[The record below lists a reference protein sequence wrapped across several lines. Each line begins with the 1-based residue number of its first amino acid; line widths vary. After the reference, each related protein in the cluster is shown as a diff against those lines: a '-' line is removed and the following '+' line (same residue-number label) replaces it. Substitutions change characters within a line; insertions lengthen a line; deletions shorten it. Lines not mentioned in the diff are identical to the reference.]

1 MSSILVQCPK
11 CKKLFGMSKVLSR
24 EIRCKNPECDGY
36 DQRISVDKRIY
47 YAQWRDPDGRTRQK
61 KIGPHKEAAEN
72 FLREIDTA
80 IVEKRY
86 IKRHV
91 VKKVK
96 IKDFIDNRYQ
106 PWCESR
112 SRGSGLKTKL
122 VHLKKIKELWGD
134 RNLDELTGKDVDD
147 FRATMKGEEK
157 TTMFNRVFTTL
168 AHLYSIAVEDGDI
181 QCPPFSTKRMKFTEK
196 RRLRY
201 LRPDEVNRL
210 IDACAEHLR
219 PIVITAVHTGARKEE
234 ILSLRLGIEV
244 NLKERSIHLTK
255 TKNDEERF
263 IPINETLLAT
273 LTALAEGKQ
282 AGDYLFTWQGKRI
295 LDVKTAFHTALAAAA
310 IVNPNEER
318 VKDFHFHDLRHTF
331 ASNLVMNG
339 VSLYEIKE
347 LLGHKDIKMT
357 MIYAE
362 LSKKHKAKVVTILDR
377 VFAREASEDAEK
389 ITPTHPSGISQTATQ
404 ATR

>member
-1 MSSILVQCPK
+1 MSPILVQCPK

-24 EIRCKNPECDGY
+24 EIRCKNPKCEGFG
-36 DQRISVDKRIY
+36 QRIPIDRRIY
-47 YAQWRDPDGRTRQK
+47 YAQWREPDGKTRQK
-61 KIGPHKEAAEN
+61 RIGPHKEAAEN

-96 IKDFIDNRYQ
+96 IKDFIDTRYQ

-134 RNLDELTGKDVDD
+134 RNLDELTGKDIDE
-147 FRATMKGEEK
+147 FRATMKSEEK

-168 AHLYSIAVEDGDI
+168 AHLYTIALEDGTI
-181 QCPPFSTKRMKFTEK
+181 QSVPFPTKRMKFTEK

-201 LRPDEVNRL
+201 LHPDEVARL

-219 PIVITAVHTGARKEE
+219 PIVITAVHTGGRKEE
-234 ILSLRLGIEV
+234 ILSMRLGVEV
-244 NLKERSIHLTK
+244 DLEARSIHLTK

-263 IPINETLLAT
+263 IPINDTLLAT
-273 LTALAEGKQ
+273 LTAQAEGKRK
-282 AGDYLFTWQGKRI
+282 GDYLFTWQGKRI
-295 LDVKTAFHTALAAAA
+295 LDVKTAFHTALATAG
-310 IVNPNEER
+310 IT
-318 VKDFHFHDLRHTF
+318 DFHFHDLRHTF

-339 VSLYEIKE
+339 ASLYDIKE

-377 VFAREASEDAEK
+377 VFAREASENAGK
-389 ITPTHPSGISQTATQ
+389 NYQSHQSNISRKAPQ

>member
-11 CKKLFGMSKVLSR
+11 CKKLFGMTKVLSR
-24 EIRCKNPECDGY
+24 EIRCKNSECEGFG
-36 DQRISVDKRIY
+36 QRISIDRRIY
-47 YAQWRDPDGRTRQK
+47 YAQWRDPDGKTRQK
-61 KIGPHKEAAEN
+61 RIGPHKEAAEN

-80 IVEKRY
+80 ITEKRY

-91 VKKVK
+91 VKKIK
-96 IKDFIDNRYQ
+96 IKDFIDERYQ

-122 VHLKKIKELWGD
+122 VHLKRIKELWGE
-134 RNLDELTGKDVDD
+134 RNLDELTGKDIDE
-147 FRATMKGEEK
+147 FRASMKGEEK

-168 AHLYSIAVEDGDI
+168 AHLYTIAEEDGTI
-181 QCPPFSTKRMKFTEK
+181 QAVPFSTRRMKFAEK

-201 LRPDEVNRL
+201 LHPEEVARL
-210 IDACAEHLR
+210 IDACAGHLR
-219 PIVITAVHTGARKEE
+219 PIIVTAVHTGARKEE
-234 ILSLRLGIEV
+234 ILSMRVGIEV
-244 NLKERSIHLTK
+244 NLGARSIHLTK

-263 IPINETLLAT
+263 IPINETLLTT
-273 LTALAEGKQ
+273 LTAQAEGKQ
-282 AGDYLFTWQGKRI
+282 DGDFLFTWQGKRI
-295 LDVKTAFHTALAAAA
+295 LDVKTAFHTALTAAG
-310 IVNPNEER
+310 ITN
-318 VKDFHFHDLRHTF
+318 FHFHDLRHTF

-339 VSLYEIKE
+339 ASLYDIKE

-357 MIYAE
+357 MVYAE

-377 VFAREASEDAEK
+377 VFSREANEDVENL
-389 ITPTHPSGISQTATQ
+389 HPSRQSNISQMAAQ